1 MDAVG
6 NDGRR
11 RAVPPLRPGGR
22 VKPRDLARERGY
34 GSRMS
39 HEKRAED
46 VPIEQD
52 APTGGD
58 ETTEDELDADN
69 PVEEDTIKTLE
80 PENPPA

>member
-1 MDAVG
+1 MD
-6 NDGRR
+6 
-11 RAVPPLRPGGR
+11 
-22 VKPRDLARERGY
+22 
-34 GSRMS
+34 

-58 ETTEDELDADN
+58 ETTEEELDADN